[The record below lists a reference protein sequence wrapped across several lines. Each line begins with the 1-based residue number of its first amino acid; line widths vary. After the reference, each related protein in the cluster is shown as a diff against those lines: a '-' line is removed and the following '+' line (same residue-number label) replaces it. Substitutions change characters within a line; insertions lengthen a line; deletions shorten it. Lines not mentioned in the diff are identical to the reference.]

1 MGPNFWEPGGSDP
14 IHKCDER
21 VSNTCTDETDGCC
34 GVIPCTYC
42 IEWNPETG
50 ETVYSIADFATNSWA
65 ATIAG
70 AAWLGFWERNYETGE
85 CEFVVTLDGVEIY
98 RKSCYEG
105 QSCRDSSDSAGA
117 TIGEVSGVI
126 SWTKYENRPLQYV
139 QDEETN
145 CTVHFCDDCE
155 CAAECV
161 CVTITEP
168 NGTET
173 KGEICDTAYDCEPP
187 LWAGTVGAFELSI
200 ALGRDEYG
208 RCIITGTVGEE
219 EAEPVLFPGCAD
231 ASATI
236 TLYDGTTIEV
246 TAKKCS
252 CISEEIIYPCEC
264 ANDEDLNGFG
274 SFGVRE
280 GSAGPCDLEYTSS
293 SGNGTTGKPTANIA
307 WIDAEDDCV
316 ITLSYLHKLTAFPPD
331 CMSTDPDVLSKRLV
345 FVKKGG
351 SGVTPNIDNGIVQEN
366 DWYVVVYAATTDT
379 ILGVFYDYDICCQ
392 NETPENAATSHFV
405 WVRFPGVILGD
416 ASYTVGMY
424 SQNNADTYGNCGYD
438 RPTPVP

>member
-1 MGPNFWEPGGSDP
+1 MGPSFWEPGGSDP

-21 VSNTCTDETDGCC
+21 VSNTCSDETDGCC
-34 GVIPCTYC
+34 GLIACDYC
-42 IEWNPETG
+42 VTWEPETG
-50 ETVYSIADFATNSWA
+50 TGDTAETTFATNAWT

-85 CEFVVTLDGVEIY
+85 CEFVVTLDGTEIY

-126 SWTKYENRPLQYV
+126 SWTKYEKRPLQYV

-155 CAAECV
+155 CSVECL

-168 NGTET
+168 DTTET

-236 TLYDGTTIEV
+236 TLGDGTTIAV
-246 TAKKCS
+246 SAKKCS
-252 CISEEIIYPCEC
+252 CDETTPEDVCNPCPPGTVYPWAVTVTFNELGVSADAANQLDPDQDGETTFNYAVEGDYGGYIIQANFGECEANVAISQGATTICT
-264 ANDEDLNGFG
+264 F
-274 SFGVRE
+274 S
-280 GSAGPCDLEYTSS
+280 
-293 SGNGTTGKPTANIA
+293 GTTGDGISMEAV
-307 WIDAEDDCV
+307 DCPGDTLTLIYTITCENGSTLTVV
-316 ITLSYLHKLTAFPPD
+316 I
-331 CMSTDPDVLSKRLV
+331 
-345 FVKKGG
+345 
-351 SGVTPNIDNGIVQEN
+351 SG
-366 DWYVVVYAATTDT
+366 
-379 ILGVFYDYDICCQ
+379 
-392 NETPENAATSHFV
+392 
-405 WVRFPGVILGD
+405 
-416 ASYTVGMY
+416 
-424 SQNNADTYGNCGYD
+424 
-438 RPTPVP
+438 

>member
-1 MGPNFWEPGGSDP
+1 MPPRWLRKGSP
-14 IHKCDER
+14 TALKKCSEFR
-21 VSNTCTDETDGCC
+21 VDVCDTEKADGCC
-34 GVIPCTYC
+34 GVIPCAYC

-50 ETVYSIADFATNSWA
+50 DTVYAMADFATNAWA

-126 SWTKYENRPLQYV
+126 SWTKYERRPLQYV

-155 CAAECV
+155 CSVECL

-168 NGTET
+168 DSTET

-187 LWAGTVGAFELSI
+187 LWAGTVGAFDLSI

-246 TAKKCS
+246 TAKKCG
-252 CISEEIIYPCEC
+252 CAASEGCPCCPGWPLEKSANIYFSSIEESVNDCVPIIALQEYSDTFGCTGTALNYPIFQNVGNLLFVRVTCDPETLEWIVEYKSLATGMV
-264 ANDEDLNGFG
+264 ANDPDTGTWVPVVYDFVCPDCADAIDGVAYG
-274 SFGVRE
+274 SFDFVAVHACE
-280 GSAGPCDLEYTSS
+280 TS
-293 SGNGTTGKPTANIA
+293 GGLVTFNVLVHA
-307 WIDAEDDCV
+307 DVEVQCV
-316 ITLSYLHKLTAFPPD
+316 
-331 CMSTDPDVLSKRLV
+331 
-345 FVKKGG
+345 
-351 SGVTPNIDNGIVQEN
+351 
-366 DWYVVVYAATTDT
+366 
-379 ILGVFYDYDICCQ
+379 
-392 NETPENAATSHFV
+392 
-405 WVRFPGVILGD
+405 
-416 ASYTVGMY
+416 
-424 SQNNADTYGNCGYD
+424 
-438 RPTPVP
+438 

>member
-50 ETVYSIADFATNSWA
+50 STVHATADFATNSWT

-85 CEFVVTLDGVEIY
+85 CEFVVTLDGTEIY

-173 KGEICDTAYDCEPP
+173 KGEICDTAYDCDPP
-187 LWAGTVGAFELSI
+187 LYAGTVGAFELSI

-236 TLYDGTTIEV
+236 TLGDGTTIAV
-246 TAKKCS
+246 SAKKCGCDEGDNCPCCPGWPLERS
-252 CISEEIIYPCEC
+252 ANIFFSSIEETGTDC
-264 ANDEDLNGFG
+264 
-274 SFGVRE
+274 
-280 GSAGPCDLEYTSS
+280 
-293 SGNGTTGKPTANIA
+293 NGTPTIQEFSDTFGCTGTALNYNIYSNVGNFLFVRVVCDPDTLA
-307 WIDAEDDCV
+307 WVVEYKSPATGMTGNDPDTGSWVAVVYDFVC
-316 ITLSYLHKLTAFPPD
+316 PD
-331 CMSTDPDVLSKRLV
+331 CADAIDGVAHGTFDFVAVTQCEISGPTIITFNVLVHADVE
-345 FVKKGG
+345 
-351 SGVTPNIDNGIVQEN
+351 VQC
-366 DWYVVVYAATTDT
+366 V
-379 ILGVFYDYDICCQ
+379 
-392 NETPENAATSHFV
+392 
-405 WVRFPGVILGD
+405 
-416 ASYTVGMY
+416 
-424 SQNNADTYGNCGYD
+424 
-438 RPTPVP
+438 

>member
-1 MGPNFWEPGGSDP
+1 MPPRWLRKGSP
-14 IHKCDER
+14 TALKKCSEFR
-21 VSNTCTDETDGCC
+21 VDVCDTEKADGCC

-50 ETVYSIADFATNSWA
+50 DTVYATADFATNSWTG
-65 ATIAG
+65 TIAG
-70 AAWLGFWERNYETGE
+70 AAWLGFWERAYETGE
-85 CEFVVTLDGVEIY
+85 CEFVVTLDGTEIY

-117 TIGEVSGVI
+117 TIGGISGVI
-126 SWTKYENRPLQYV
+126 SWTKYEKRPLQHV

-155 CAAECV
+155 CSVECL

-168 NGTET
+168 DTTET

-236 TLYDGTTIEV
+236 TLGDGTTIAV
-246 TAKKCS
+246 SAKKCS
-252 CISEEIIYPCEC
+252 CDETTPEDVCNPCPPGTVYPWAVTVTFNELGVSADAANQLDPDQDGETTFNYAVEGDYGGYTIQANFGECEANVAISQGATTICT
-264 ANDEDLNGFG
+264 F
-274 SFGVRE
+274 S
-280 GSAGPCDLEYTSS
+280 
-293 SGNGTTGKPTANIA
+293 GTTGDGISMEAV
-307 WIDAEDDCV
+307 DCPGDTLTLIYTITCENGSTLTVV
-316 ITLSYLHKLTAFPPD
+316 I
-331 CMSTDPDVLSKRLV
+331 
-345 FVKKGG
+345 
-351 SGVTPNIDNGIVQEN
+351 SG
-366 DWYVVVYAATTDT
+366 
-379 ILGVFYDYDICCQ
+379 
-392 NETPENAATSHFV
+392 
-405 WVRFPGVILGD
+405 
-416 ASYTVGMY
+416 
-424 SQNNADTYGNCGYD
+424 
-438 RPTPVP
+438 